1 LLSHVAA
8 HQQPAGA
15 AGQSGPW
22 PRPADPGSGQG
33 RPAGSPTA
41 FAAPRRDGAGGKGL
55 DGVGISGTKP
65 VLLGLSAEA
74 IIDETPQWM
83 TATGG
88 KSVSGA
94 GGPASSSTNL
104 N

>member
-1 LLSHVAA
+1 MLLRHDDDMALGGGLVGPQTQERARCQSRCDRSHL
-8 HQQPAGA
+8 
-15 AGQSGPW
+15 S
-22 PRPADPGSGQG
+22 
-33 RPAGSPTA
+33 
-41 FAAPRRDGAGGKGL
+41 DGF
-55 DGVGISGTKP
+55 GITGTDP
-65 VLLGLSAEA
+65 VLLGLSVEA
-74 IIDETPQWM
+74 VIDETPQWM

>member
-1 LLSHVAA
+1 LDRRDARVAA
-8 HQQPAGA
+8 
-15 AGQSGPW
+15 
-22 PRPADPGSGQG
+22 AD
-33 RPAGSPTA
+33 
-41 FAAPRRDGAGGKGL
+41 FERDGARGKGL
-55 DGVGISGTKP
+55 DGFGISGTKP
-65 VLLGLSAEA
+65 VRLGLSAEA
-74 IIDETPQWM
+74 IIDEAPQWM

>member
-1 LLSHVAA
+1 MTSESKSANT
-8 HQQPAGA
+8 
-15 AGQSGPW
+15 W
-22 PRPADPGSGQG
+22 
-33 RPAGSPTA
+33 T
-41 FAAPRRDGAGGKGL
+41 FL
-55 DGVGISGTKP
+55 DGLSISGTNP
-65 VLLGLSAEA
+65 VRVGLSVKA

>member
-1 LLSHVAA
+1 LQRHDARVAV
-8 HQQPAGA
+8 
-15 AGQSGPW
+15 
-22 PRPADPGSGQG
+22 ADLEG
-33 RPAGSPTA
+33 
-41 FAAPRRDGAGGKGL
+41 DGVRGKGL

-65 VLLGLSAEA
+65 VLLGLSVEA